1 MKITLAKNFLA
12 VLQTEHGE
20 IIALIGA
27 TENAKPLLEKMVSE
41 HYGNFD
47 CGLTTPRDFN
57 QPLDYEQPYTFVLY
71 GYGNNQ
77 EDVYET
83 FIMTYAPLY

>member
-27 TENAKPLLEKMVSE
+27 TEDAKASLEEAVSQ
-41 HYGNFD
+41 HYD
-47 CGLTTPRDFN
+47 CECGLTNPKDFH
-57 QPLDYEQPYTFVLY
+57 QLLDHEESYRFVLY

-83 FIMTYAPLY
+83 FTMTYAPLY

>member
-1 MKITLAKNFLA
+1 
-12 VLQTEHGE
+12 
-20 IIALIGA
+20 
-27 TENAKPLLEKMVSE
+27 VSE